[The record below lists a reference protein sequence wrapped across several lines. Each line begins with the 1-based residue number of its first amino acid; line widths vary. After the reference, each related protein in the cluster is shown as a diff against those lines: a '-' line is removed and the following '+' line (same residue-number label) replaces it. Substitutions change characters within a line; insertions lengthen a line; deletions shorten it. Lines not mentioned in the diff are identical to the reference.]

1 MDDVAKEEKVR
12 LTPKVYEDMNKEFE
26 EDGIPFE
33 FAIPT
38 QEALDK
44 WQNMPPAHYATPPQ
58 IDMVAEMWKK
68 HNAQTKS

>member
-1 MDDVAKEEKVR
+1 MSRPTPETYEE
-12 LTPKVYEDMNKEFE
+12 MNKEFVE
-26 EDGIPFE
+26 ESIPFE

-38 QEALDK
+38 QEAIDK
-44 WQNMPPAHYATPPQ
+44 WWDAPAPPHETPPQ